1 MKKCLFSLIFFC
13 SLKRR
18 AGASAPLAY
27 APRGAGRRSAA
38 CLAGLGFFSSL
49 KRRSLVGITTLALLS
64 APAFAVM
71 PDEKLADPAMEA
83 RAREISKELR
93 CLVCQNQSIDDS
105 NADLARDLR
114 VLVRERLVA
123 GDSNDQVLAYVTD
136 RYGDFVLLRPP
147 LKSYTLVLWAGPF
160 AVLLVAGLGT
170 AVYLRRRRQEVE
182 ASAGTVLSDEE
193 EARLQALLDGTAEKR
208 GPVA

>member
-1 MKKCLFSLIFFC
+1 MKKCL
-13 SLKRR
+13 
-18 AGASAPLAY
+18 SA
-27 APRGAGRRSAA
+27 
-38 CLAGLGFFSSL
+38 L
-49 KRRSLVGITTLALLS
+49 KRRSAISLTMLAVVSLLS

-182 ASAGTVLSDEE
+182 ASAGTLLSDEE

-208 GPVA
+208 GPGA

>member
-1 MKKCLFSLIFFC
+1 MKKFFC
-13 SLKRR
+13 SLKRP
-18 AGASAPLAY
+18 AGASAPLAC

-38 CLAGLGFFSSL
+38 WLAM
-49 KRRSLVGITTLALLS
+49 LALASLLS

-182 ASAGTVLSDEE
+182 ASAGIPLSDDE

-208 GPVA
+208 GPGA